1 MQLSIIG
8 CPDKKRFRPF
18 VKRAALFYAEQLMT
32 PKMLE
37 NIFVRVK
44 FDPKIDALG
53 YAEVIN
59 YNESN
64 KPREFQIELNPS
76 AGSHDILE
84 TLAHEM
90 VHVKQYAYSEMNEY
104 GNRWRG
110 QRINTENLDYYDE
123 PWEIEAYGVS
133 TGLFSKFVIKEKLW
147 EVFSDIRNPDAPLVP
162 EPIAW
167 RNIPQISIDNQPI

>member
-18 VKRAALFYAEQLMT
+18 VKRAAIFYAEQLMT

-37 NIFVRVK
+37 NICVRIK
-44 FDPKIDALG
+44 FNSKLDVLG
-53 YAEVIN
+53 YADVLN

-64 KPREFQIELNPS
+64 KPREFQIELNPVI
-76 AGSHDILE
+76 GSHDILE

-90 VHVKQYAYSEMNEY
+90 IHVKQYAYNEMNEY
-104 GNRWRG
+104 GTRWRG
-110 QRINTENLDYYDE
+110 QNLNYYDE
-123 PWEIEAYGVS
+123 PWEIEAFGLS
-133 TGLFSKFVIKEKLW
+133 TGLFTKFAIKEKLW
-147 EVFSDIRNPDAPLVP
+147 EVFSDIRNPDAPLKP

-167 RNIPQISIDNQPI
+167 LNIPQISVDNHTI